1 MRIETPFLGA
11 RLLLRGSYIQSN
23 NWMRIEI
30 GDTDV
35 RLAKEIPYIQ
45 FNNWMRIETV
55 ITRNNRQRSN
65 LHPM

>member
-1 MRIETPFLGA
+1 MRIETILIVIQ
-11 RLLLRGSYIQSN
+11 RLRIPYIQFN

-65 LHPM
+65 LHQM